1 MHEETSRSL
10 DSSGIFESAAAIAGG
25 GTLLGLQSN
34 AYGAEAPP
42 ETTRL
47 RIAQIRNNC
56 HAPQY
61 MAEDLFR
68 GEGFS
73 GLQYVRFTSS
83 EQIYPALAKGEL
95 DLSIAFSSGFLVQAD
110 AGAPIVM
117 LAGIHPGCQEL
128 IASSRI
134 RSIRDLKGR
143 SVAVTGLNSA
153 PHGFLV
159 SIVGHIGL
167 DPRRDINWVVMK
179 QQEMMAQLAD
189 GKIDAAIFSPPQTYE
204 RRAKEVGHV
213 ILNMTTDR
221 PWSQYF
227 CCVLAGNRE
236 FVHKNPVA
244 TKRAMRAYLK
254 GAELCA
260 SPEQAAQHLF
270 KRGYY
275 DNYDVTLQMLRD
287 LPYARWRDYDVEDTV
302 RFYALRLHEAGMIK
316 SSPKRILAE
325 TTDFRFLN
333 ELKKELKT

>member
-1 MHEETSRSL
+1 MGAT
-10 DSSGIFESAAAIAGG
+10 AIAAGA
-25 GTLLGLQSN
+25 TFLGFQSK
-34 AYGAEAPP
+34 AHGAEAPP

-61 MAEDLFR
+61 MAEDLLR

-95 DLSIAFSSGFLVQAD
+95 DLSMAFSSGFLLHAD

-143 SVAVTGLNSA
+143 TVAVTGLNSA

-167 DPRRDINWVVMK
+167 DPRRDINWVVIK

-189 GKIDAAIFSPPQTYE
+189 GKIDAAIFSPPQTFE

-227 CCVLAGNRE
+227 CCVLAGNRD
-236 FVHKNPVA
+236 FVRKNPVA

-254 GAELCA
+254 GADLCG
-260 SPEQAAQHLF
+260 SPDQTALQLI
-270 KRGYY
+270 KRGHY
-275 DNYDVTLQMLRD
+275 DNFDTTLQMLRE
-287 LPYARWRDYDVEDTV
+287 LPYARWREYDVEDTA

-316 SSPKRILAE
+316 SSPKKIVAE
-325 TTDFRFLN
+325 STDFRILN